1 MVGKKNIRDYEV
13 SIWTLQDSF
22 ITVLKAFNLENKE
35 KIQEPLLHLKDDGE
49 NTFSFEIPMYITRND
64 KFVQNPIWYT
74 TKNGN
79 IVANM
84 RKIKII
90 FNKNFDKEEVFEFII
105 IKVTEKHEGYS
116 KICEVECESLAFH
129 ELGKQ
134 GYSITL
140 SEDDFLAEYEDW
152 LANPGN
158 QEEPRA
164 NIDYWISKVL
174 KNSDWDYLVCMDWSA
189 EDGYLVDN
197 SKYINDETYREEI
210 DEERE
215 TQGLRSKQ
223 KIYRPAYVSSWI
235 VSNNSLTPEQV
246 VDNFEEL
253 EKIAIVEGAESNRY
267 NLLQSIAEA
276 FQVFCKFVYEHDSN
290 YHIINK
296 KVIFYNNFI
305 SEADG
310 FLDFN
315 YGYNTQEVSREIDS
329 NDLISKMYVK
339 SLSDSGTLLGTINLN
354 DSSADKGLENYL
366 LNFDY
371 LYEIGTISQEQ
382 YDLIPEYL
390 AQLHQINSELI
401 NLNNELTSLNN
412 ELPIVQAK
420 IKTAEDGIV
429 EANRRIG
436 ESDQFLQNITGS
448 KSSLPEYGIRNPFP
462 LTVIHRTS
470 GNNSLYYSDIYIE
483 GVVQHSL
490 KIYSARKT
498 GSSEVDTSKEVGG
511 FTFTFDSETGN
522 ITRINYSTNPN
533 AQQVYAIFSY
543 DPSTPQKIIAENYS
557 SKKKND
563 EEILADNKEKENVI
577 LTRIEEIENSIEE
590 NITEKDNLISRFE
603 RIMGPALREGYWQP
617 DNNYASYQINR
628 HTKSYNLTT
637 FVSEENSSEAGFY
650 WDSESLQEEKK
661 NYYYSG
667 VELAK
672 TYYPCIILSQEILSA
687 INSLEILDNLF
698 LVYKD
703 IGAVINGSF
712 AEDDPRGNHYLSLS
726 AADGGEI
733 AFLQYGNN
741 GGVIPV
747 IMITGAQ
754 KMLQYQNYSVQ
765 QQLQQNARLSIIV
778 GYNSKTD
785 RLEETRIADVSASSN
800 WLSNLE
806 EYNIVYPRFYVNN
819 KNFITS
825 TPENKVYF
833 GNNELGYEAL
843 EENYDYYTLFH
854 DGKWLITLKEK
865 NIILNLD
872 KLYYLQYSIT
882 AAADAIYLDAVEI
895 LKENSMPKV
904 SYSITPLAIDEKMVN
919 QAYNSLGQL
928 AHINDPELNFEN
940 VQGYISEVEL
950 NLDRF
955 WEDKYTIKNYK
966 TKFEDLFST
975 IVAQTEEMK
984 KNSQFINMASSLID
998 ANGNL
1003 HSDKIIEA
1011 LSIEDLLSNFSF
1023 DAMDIRAVE
1032 DKVALLN
1039 SGVYKVVNGEV
1050 GLAFPKTTNIESIVL
1065 NNEVGLKIDGIMGNN
1080 GEISTS
1086 FRVTNGEMGFFKI
1099 GNDGNPSEGM
1109 LYFDAN
1115 SGDMA
1120 LAGTIYAKN
1129 GWFGGER
1136 GWIISNGINGI
1147 KDKDANEIST
1157 IKAINSS
1164 LSTSDLT
1171 IGEDLGGLLYSA
1183 NGKVIFASGS
1193 DSSNP
1198 FMGFYSSNYGQD
1210 PKFIFDGTN
1219 VYLNGTIVS
1228 NAGEIGGWTIDNH
1241 SLYSTTTVSDVL
1253 RGTGLQKQT
1262 AGQWAIAVGYT
1273 NQTNWTTAPF
1283 RVDHTGNLVASSA
1296 NITGSITATS
1306 GKIGGFNITNTAN
1319 QKATSANG
1327 GHRYAISLYGN
1338 SADSTYEYEVG
1349 MKSDASANNTTTSG
1363 NLAFYVLRKVKNS
1376 TWETNP
1382 DIMFGVSHSGR
1393 LFAINADIAGTIN
1406 ATSGTIGAYA
1416 TNKINIGTN
1425 TTNASLYSGMT
1436 GLTSTANGF
1445 YIGTDGIALGGG
1457 KFKVTNAG
1465 ALTTSNI
1472 TATGGTVGGWTIGS
1486 NYIGNGN
1493 SRGLS
1498 TIGMSNPSNSSDY
1511 VFWAGAT
1518 AQSGDSVKTDAK
1530 FSVTKAG
1537 LLTATGAN
1545 ITGTITAN
1553 NLYLT
1558 ALSGTGTTN
1567 VAEALRNLLLRTDTD
1582 DTVDD
1587 AGEANG
1593 IPGMM
1598 ITNYRS
1604 GSWIKVR
1611 KQDGTEAKVS
1621 FGNSSKLAQ
1630 ARSEGYDDG
1639 RASVTTASI
1648 TDKTLVAG
1656 TTYRFSITLGNGKT
1670 TSSDHNCDDIYN
1682 DGKSDGKSGVTMSGH
1697 SFSSQRTGS
1706 TLIVYSNVTLSNGKT
1721 YQRSTTYYI

>member
-1 MVGKKNIRDYEV
+1 MVGKENMRDYEV

-84 RKIKII
+84 RKIKVI
-90 FNKNFDKEEVFEFII
+90 FNKNLDKEEVFEFII
-105 IKVTEKHEGYS
+105 TKVTEKHEGYS

-152 LANPGN
+152 LTNSEN

-164 NIDYWISKVL
+164 NIDYWVSKVL

-197 SKYINDETYREEI
+197 SRYINDETYREEI
-210 DEERE
+210 DNARE
-215 TQGLRSKQ
+215 THELRSKQ
-223 KIYRPAYVSSWI
+223 KIYRPAYVSSWT
-235 VSNNSLTPEQV
+235 VSNNSLSPKQV

-253 EKIAIVEGAESNRY
+253 EKIAIIEEAESNRY

-315 YGYNTQEVSREIDS
+315 YGYNTQEISREIDS

-339 SLSDSGTLLGTINLN
+339 PLSDSGTLLGTINLN

-401 NLNNELTSLNN
+401 DLNDELISLNN

-448 KSSLPEYGIRNPFP
+448 KSSLPEYGVRNPFP

-470 GNNSLYYSDIYIE
+470 GNSNLYYSDIYIE
-483 GVVQHSL
+483 GIVQHSL
-490 KIYSARKT
+490 KVYSARKAS
-498 GSSEVDTSKEVGG
+498 SSEVNTSTIINN
-511 FTFTFDSETGN
+511 FTLTFDSETGN
-522 ITRINYSTNPN
+522 ITRINFAANPN
-533 AQQVYAIFSY
+533 VQQVYAVFSY
-543 DPSTPQKIIAENYS
+543 DPLTPQKIIAENYS

-563 EEILADNKEKENVI
+563 EEILVNNKERENAI
-577 LTRIEEIENSIEE
+577 LTRIEEIETSIEE

-617 DNNYASYQINR
+617 DNNYASYQINK
-628 HTKSYNLTT
+628 HTRSYNLLT
-637 FVSEENSSEAGFY
+637 FAESNTSGESGFY
-650 WDSESLQEEKK
+650 WDENPMKEEKT

-667 VELAK
+667 IDLNK
-672 TYYPCIILSQEILSA
+672 TYYPCIILTQELLTA
-687 INSLEILDNLF
+687 INSKDTLDNLF

-703 IGAVINGSF
+703 VGAYLNNSF
-712 AEDDPRGNHYLSLS
+712 SGNDPRGNHYLSLS
-726 AADGGEI
+726 VADGGEI
-733 AFLQYGNN
+733 AFLRHKN
-741 GGVIPV
+741 GGGVTPV

-754 KMLQYQNYSVQ
+754 KILPYQNYSVQ
-765 QQLQQNARLSIIV
+765 QQLQINARLSTIV

-785 RLEETRIADVSASSN
+785 VLEETQIADVSNSSN
-800 WLSNLE
+800 WLTNLE
-806 EYNIVYPRFYVNN
+806 NYEIVYPRFYVDN

-825 TPENKVYF
+825 VPENKIYF
-833 GNNELGYEAL
+833 GNNELGYKAL
-843 EENYDYYTLFH
+843 EENYDYYTLYH
-854 DGKWLITLKEK
+854 DGKWLVTLKEESVL
-865 NIILNLD
+865 LNLD
-872 KLYYLQYSIT
+872 KLYYLQYSVT
-882 AAADAIYLDAVEI
+882 SAADAIYLDAVEI

-904 SYSITPLAIDEKMVN
+904 SYNITPLAIDEKMVN

-950 NLDRF
+950 NLDRP

-984 KNSQFINMASSLID
+984 KNSQFINMASSLVD

-1003 HSDKIIEA
+1003 YSDKIIEA

-1023 DAMDIRAVE
+1023 GAMDIRAVE

-1136 GWIISNGINGI
+1136 GWIISDGTNGI
-1147 KDKDANEIST
+1147 KPIGSNTTVTSINTLNNNTTKSIS
-1157 IKAINSS
+1157 
-1164 LSTSDLT
+1164 
-1171 IGEDLGGLLYSA
+1171 DLGGLFYSA
-1183 NGKVIFASGS
+1183 NGKVLIAAGS
-1193 DSSNP
+1193 DSKEP
-1198 FMGFYSSNYGQD
+1198 FMGFYGSNNGTN

-1228 NAGEIGGWTIDNH
+1228 SAGEIGGWVIN
-1241 SLYSTTTVSDVL
+1241 SSGLYSTTTVSDVL

-1262 AGQWAIAVGYT
+1262 SGTWALAVGYT
-1273 NQTNWTTAPF
+1273 NQNSWATAPF
-1283 RVDHTGNLVASSA
+1283 RVDHSGNLVASSA
-1296 NITGSITATS
+1296 TITGSITANS
-1306 GKIGGFNITNTAN
+1306 GKIGGFNITSTAN
-1319 QKATSANG
+1319 QGATSVNG
-1327 GHRYAISLYGN
+1327 GHRYPISLYGS
-1338 SADSTYEYEVG
+1338 SADSDYEYEVG
-1349 MKSDASANNTTTSG
+1349 IKSDASPSNTTSSA
-1363 NLAFYVLRKVKNS
+1363 NYAFYVIRKPKNN
-1376 TWETNP
+1376 TWVNNP
-1382 DIMFGVSHSGR
+1382 DTMFGVTHGGK
-1393 LFAINADIAGTIN
+1393 LIANNAEIVGQIS
-1406 ATSGTIGAYA
+1406 ATSGTIGSNA

-1425 TTNASLYSGMT
+1425 PTNASIYSGMDNLAS
-1436 GLTSTANGF
+1436 GSNGF

-1486 NYIGNGN
+1486 NYIGSGSYRGN
-1493 SRGLS
+1493 SVVG
-1498 TIGMSNPSNSSDY
+1498 ICVPSNDTDY
-1511 VFWAGAT
+1511 AFWAGNT
-1518 AQSGDSVKTDAK
+1518 SNNSSYSITTGNPT

-1537 LLTATGAN
+1537 VLRATNAN
-1545 ITGTITAN
+1545 IAGTITAN

-1558 ALSGTGTTN
+1558 SLSGTGTTN
-1567 VAEALRNLLLRTDTD
+1567 VAEALRKLLLSTDTD
-1582 DTVDD
+1582 DGTEGVAD
-1587 AGEANG
+1587 ANG
-1593 IPGMM
+1593 IPGML
-1598 ITNYRS
+1598 ITNYS
-1604 GSWIKVR
+1604 NGNWIKVR
-1611 KQDGTEAKVS
+1611 KQDGTVAKVS

-1630 ARSEGYDDG
+1630 ARSEGYTSG
-1639 RASVTTASI
+1639 VNSVTTASI
-1648 TDKTLVAG
+1648 TGFSGHDG
-1656 TTYRFSITLGNGKT
+1656 TTYNFNIALGNGNTT
-1670 TSSDHNCDDIYN
+1670 TSNFNCSAIYN
-1682 DGKSDGKSGVTMSGH
+1682 NARNGYTQGT
-1697 SFSSQRTGS
+1697 FTSQGDRYWGYSTNGGS
-1706 TLIVYSNVTLSNGKT
+1706 TWNHHFTGRLYS
-1721 YQRSTTYYI
+1721 RS